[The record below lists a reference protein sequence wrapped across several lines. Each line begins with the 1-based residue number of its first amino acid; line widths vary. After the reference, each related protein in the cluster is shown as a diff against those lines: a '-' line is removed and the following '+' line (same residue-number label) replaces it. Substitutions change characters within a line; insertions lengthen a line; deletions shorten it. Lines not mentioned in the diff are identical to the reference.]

1 MGAARIVSLENV
13 SKSYGNKRALIDVN
27 LQIRKGESFVLL
39 GPNGSGK
46 STLLRILA
54 GLLSP
59 DDGRVELFEK
69 SILKNRKEVQ
79 SRIGILFDHNAQWEK
94 LTGYQSSWYF
104 ARSYGIHTDKAR
116 DNLDRLFLLYG
127 LWENR
132 DELISTYSY
141 GMRRKLALI
150 QAMSHNPRLLIL
162 DEPSMG
168 LDYESRLALYRI
180 LKEES
185 RRDTTVVLA
194 INDVNEAA
202 LLAQRVAILNRG
214 RIIITGK
221 PEELKASLEALTLIV
236 IWLGSPI
243 PLTPLYEIEGV
254 EQVEVCEE
262 TEDNIMLKI
271 LAQSQRSILTR
282 IVREVVGRRGTIK
295 ALEVKEPDLGDVLL
309 KFTSD
314 EDM

>member
-1 MGAARIVSLENV
+1 
-13 SKSYGNKRALIDVN
+13 
-27 LQIRKGESFVLL
+27 
-39 GPNGSGK
+39 
-46 STLLRILA
+46 
-54 GLLSP
+54 
-59 DDGRVELFEK
+59 
-69 SILKNRKEVQ
+69 
-79 SRIGILFDHNAQWEK
+79 
-94 LTGYQSSWYF
+94 
-104 ARSYGIHTDKAR
+104 
-116 DNLDRLFLLYG
+116 
-127 LWENR
+127 
-132 DELISTYSY
+132 
-141 GMRRKLALI
+141 MRRKLALI

-168 LDYESRLALYRI
+168 LDYESRLVLYRI

-185 RRDTTVVLA
+185 RRDTTMVLA

-236 IWLGSPI
+236 LWLGSPI

-314 EDM
+314 DDM